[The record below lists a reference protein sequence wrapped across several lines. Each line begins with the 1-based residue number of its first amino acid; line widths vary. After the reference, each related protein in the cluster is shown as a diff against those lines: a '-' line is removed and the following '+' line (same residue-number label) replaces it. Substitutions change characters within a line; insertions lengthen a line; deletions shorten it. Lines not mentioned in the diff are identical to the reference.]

1 MNEQGLSVLASAN
14 DFDVLITGDMK
25 DDTERA
31 LIAKYPIPDIE
42 VLVVGHH
49 GSRYSSC
56 REFLAATRPE
66 IAIISVGHNS
76 YGHPA
81 DETIKRL
88 LEAGAAVRRTD
99 REGSITIH
107 GGEEPHGGT

>member
-1 MNEQGLSVLASAN
+1 M
-14 DFDVLITGDMK
+14 
-25 DDTERA
+25 
-31 LIAKYPIPDIE
+31 
-42 VLVVGHH
+42 VGHH

-56 REFLAATRPE
+56 REFLEATRPE
-66 IAIISVGHNS
+66 VAIISVGHNS